1 LLAESAGASEL
12 MILVMAFT
20 GVRFGEVTALQ
31 VRDVDLLRNRLFV
44 QRAWSDVGGRLV
56 EAPPKSKKAREIP
69 IPTTLREPLHKLV
82 TNLRGPEALLF
93 STKHGAP
100 LRYSNWRQ
108 DVFDPAVKAAG
119 LHGLTPHGLRHT
131 YAALVVQSGANP
143 KVLQSTMGHSD
154 IRLTLDT
161 YGGLFGDDL
170 DTLVAGLDKAI
181 RGAV

>member
-1 LLAESAGASEL
+1 VAKAKALARGNFLPSAQPRDQKRYLSHKEVGLLAESARVSEL
-12 MILVMAFT
+12 MILVMAY
-20 GVRFGEVTALQ
+20 
-31 VRDVDLLRNRLFV
+31 
-44 QRAWSDVGGRLV
+44 VGGRLV

-69 IPTTLREPLHKLV
+69 IPTTLRDPLHKLV

-100 LRYSNWRQ
+100 LRYSKWRQ

-119 LHGLTPHGLRHT
+119 LHGLTPHGLRNT